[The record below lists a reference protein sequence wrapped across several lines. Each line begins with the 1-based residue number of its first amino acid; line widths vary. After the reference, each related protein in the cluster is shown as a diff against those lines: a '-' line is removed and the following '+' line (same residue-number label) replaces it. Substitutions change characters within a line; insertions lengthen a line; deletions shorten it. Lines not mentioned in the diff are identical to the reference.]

1 MGFLRLLLQVFM
13 AGSVFFRELN
23 KSLRSFKTLK
33 GNINILNLTLR
44 DIVNHNQQTKEG
56 MPMSVI
62 ADQLAIANGTYDPE
76 LEEMLL
82 NNQREI
88 EQLFHKNQLMPRLTE
103 FYRESKVPFAKA
115 MAQHDIPEAF
125 GFACLVQMSLHK
137 RATVETMVGV
147 LRYLCKGNCQATA
160 NLLEKCVLARLVDW
174 DRQLQKFIIINAWD
188 IPKQLQNELDAYQH
202 PLPMIVPPR
211 PVRSNQDTGYLTMT
225 DSIILRNYHTDDVVL
240 DHINR
245 VNAIPLTLNHEVARM
260 VKNRWRHLDKPKKGE
275 EREEYLARVKA
286 FNKYDRTSKEVF
298 MHLAMSD
305 GPFYLTHRYD
315 KRGRTY
321 CVGYHVT
328 YQGNGW
334 NKAMVNFYNQEVCND
349 QIME

>member
-1 MGFLRLLLQVFM
+1 
-13 AGSVFFRELN
+13 
-23 KSLRSFKTLK
+23 
-33 GNINILNLTLR
+33 
-44 DIVNHNQQTKEG
+44 
-56 MPMSVI
+56 MSVI

-76 LEEMLL
+76 LDEMLL
-82 NNQREI
+82 QSQREI

-103 FYRESKVPFAKA
+103 SFRESKTPFAKA
-115 MAQHDIPEAF
+115 MAQQEIPEAF
-125 GFACLVQMSLHK
+125 GFACLVQMALHK

-174 DRQLQKFIIINAWD
+174 DRNLQKFIIIWD
-188 IPKQLQNELDAYQH
+188 ITQQLQNELDAYQH

-245 VNAIPLTLNHEVARM
+245 VNAIPLTLNHKVAQM

-298 MHLAMSD
+298 MHLALSQ
-305 GPFYLTHRYD
+305 GPFFLTHRYD

-321 CVGYHVT
+321 CVGYHVS

-334 NKAMVNFYNQEVCND
+334 NKAMVNFFHQEVCND
-349 QIME
+349 EIME